1 MAEKLGTVLLD
12 LVSDPGFIEEIN
24 QGNSGFVIAIED
36 RNFLCLPADRFN
48 NQLVLG
54 FVGFYPFAGNRHTGK
69 ATAIRQSSF
78 LFDSAWRFSLIKALA
93 LSTISPG
100 AAIIGFH

>member
-36 RNFLCLPADRFN
+36 RNFLAFPADRFN

-54 FVGFYPFAGNRHTGK
+54 FAGFYPFAGNRHPDK
-69 ATAIRQSSF
+69 STAIRHLHFF
-78 LFDSAWRFSLIKALA
+78 LITLMVEFNKSIGLVDNL
-93 LSTISPG
+93 PG
-100 AAIIGFH
+100 AAVIGFH